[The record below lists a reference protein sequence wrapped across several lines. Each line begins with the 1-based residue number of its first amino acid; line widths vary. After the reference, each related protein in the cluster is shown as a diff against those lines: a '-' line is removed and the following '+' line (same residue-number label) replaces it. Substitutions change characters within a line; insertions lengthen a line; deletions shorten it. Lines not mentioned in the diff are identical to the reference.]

1 MTEIDH
7 ANLPA
12 QHPEDKLQWP
22 LELQKTHRALSAHLS
37 HTGELEPHLK
47 GYPS

>member
-7 ANLPA
+7 ANLLA
-12 QHPEDKLQWP
+12 QHPEDKLRWP
-22 LELQKTHRALSAHLS
+22 LELQKIHRALSAHLS
-37 HTGELEPHLK
+37 HTGKLGLHLK